1 MALNLKLS
9 TKIFVGFAAILLLLC
24 VVAAFGYLGMSR
36 VVEAVDTADGVT
48 TLVETIGRA
57 RALEK
62 DYQLKHLKK
71 QVKAM
76 AKVLD
81 ELHKQAQ
88 AIGSRLDDAAQRRLL
103 ERINRQAHLYHKAF
117 TRYVELVDRKRR
129 ALDQMDQASR
139 RAREQAEEL
148 GAAQRRELAQ
158 ARQQAGTILTHNLG
172 TMDLASKLYQL
183 VIAAETHRIRAMQKD
198 QKALARWESLSG
210 ELQKAAAGLKERF
223 NKPEE
228 QERAKVI
235 LNSLREYRTYFKVYL
250 QTENAAMLDR
260 MTQAA
265 DQVVKLIGQIASQ
278 QNQQMLKSQEEV
290 SRFTA
295 RKNAL
300 ADTATSMVK
309 LVLEARA
316 QEKDFVITGSVT
328 SSDIVT
334 RTLDELEELARKL
347 ASSLESRQGQ
357 KQAAAFQKTLN
368 TYKKSF
374 DRYVELTGQQAGA
387 LATMEK
393 TAEQAVAMC
402 NQARRVQHQKMV
414 SQETWTQAAMGL
426 LALVSVVFGLALAY
440 LLTRT
445 ITKPVRNI
453 IQNMTASSQQVAAAA
468 KQVSSASQSL
478 AQGASEQASSLE
490 ETAASLEEMASM
502 TRMNAENAQQAK
514 SSREQAHQA
523 LTKANQ
529 LMEKTSQAM
538 AEIKTAGEET
548 SRIIKT
554 IDEIAF
560 QTNLLALNA
569 AVEAARAGEAGAG
582 FAVVADEVRNL
593 AMRAAEAAKNTAELI
608 EGSVSN
614 INHGAELV
622 EQTREAFDTVI
633 TNNRKVG
640 ELVDEI
646 AAASS
651 EQAQGIEQVNQ
662 AANQMDKVTQRVA
675 AGAEESAAASEELSA
690 QAMTLLDMV
699 NHLARLVEGG
709 AGREAA
715 APTETQREEPLLLKE
730 PPAPTRPAATEAP
743 PPETAPKEDPEEIIP
758 LEDEDFQDF

>member
-9 TKIFVGFAAILLLLC
+9 TKIFAGFAAILLLLC

-36 VVEAVDTADGVT
+36 VVEAVDTADNVT
-48 TLVETIGRA
+48 ALVETIGRA
-57 RALEK
+57 RLLEK
-62 DYQLKHLKK
+62 DYQLKFLKK
-71 QVKAM
+71 QVQEM
-76 AKVLD
+76 AKILD
-81 ELHKQAQ
+81 ELHKQARRTK
-88 AIGSRLDDAAQRRLL
+88 SRLSDAAQRRLM
-103 ERINRQAHLYHKAF
+103 ERINRQAHLYHQAF
-117 TRYVELVDRKRR
+117 TRYVELVEHKRK
-129 ALDQMDQASR
+129 ALVQMDQASS
-139 RAREQAEEL
+139 RALEQAENL
-148 GAAQRRELAQ
+148 GAAQRRELARS
-158 ARQQAGTILTHNLG
+158 RQQAAAILTHNLG
-172 TMDLASKLYQL
+172 TMDLASRMYQL

-198 QKALARWESLSG
+198 QKALARWEELNG
-210 ELQKAAAGLKERF
+210 ELQKAAAGLKDRF
-223 NKPEE
+223 SQEQE
-228 QERAKVI
+228 QERVKVI
-235 LNSLREYRTYFKVYL
+235 LNSLREYQTYFKVYL

-290 SRFTA
+290 TRFTA

-300 ADTATSMVK
+300 AELAMSMVK
-309 LVLEARA
+309 LVLDARA
-316 QEKDFVITGSVT
+316 QEKDFVLTGSVA
-328 SSDIVT
+328 SADIVN
-334 RTLDELEELARKL
+334 RTLDELKELVKKL
-347 ASSLESRQGQ
+347 NSGLENEQSQQ
-357 KQAAAFQKTLN
+357 QAAAFRGALQA
-368 TYKKSF
+368 YEESF
-374 DRYVELTGQQAGA
+374 SRYVELTGQQAAA

-393 TAEQAVAMC
+393 TADQAVAMC
-402 NQARRVQHQKMV
+402 NQARRVQHQEMI
-414 SQETWTQAAMGL
+414 SQETWTQTAMGL
-426 LALVSVVFGLALAY
+426 LALVSVVFGLGLAY

-468 KQVSSASQSL
+468 GQVSSASQSL
-478 AQGASEQASSLE
+478 AEGASEQASSLE

-502 TRMNAENAQQAK
+502 TRMNADNAQQAK
-514 SSREQAHQA
+514 SSRQQAHQA
-523 LTKANQ
+523 LTTANQ

-614 INHGAELV
+614 INHGVDLV
-622 EQTREAFDTVI
+622 EQTREAFNTVLA
-633 TNNRKVG
+633 NNRKVG

-662 AANQMDKVTQRVA
+662 AAAQMDKVTQHVA
-675 AGAEESAAASEELSA
+675 ASAEESAAASEELSA

-699 NHLARLVEGG
+699 NDLARLVEG
-709 AGREAA
+709 AGQEATLE
-715 APTETQREEPLLLKE
+715 TETRQEVPLLLKE
-730 PPAPTRPAATEAP
+730 PPAPAKPVAPEATPRREK
-743 PPETAPKEDPEEIIP
+743 PKEDPEEVIP
-758 LEDEDFQDF
+758 LEDDDFQDF